1 MEGPQIPPYG
11 LHIPMSLTAK
21 RSNSTNALPI
31 DQQKPPALVHSK
43 ESSEASG
50 QKFLQEM
57 LTAIP
62 APKGNALSRALEF
75 ARENPAQAAKK
86 AVLETLKLPFRIASV
101 GIGITLA
108 ITGAVVAAVLATVV
122 GGITSFAMAANPL
135 WCLCVPTFSPDIF
148 LNQIQ
153 MASQLGTEI
162 SFLAGACIGLS
173 VSNREFGQK
182 VAGVLYEVDRAAAAV
197 GGAVG
202 FVPGFAAGVGVDI
215 LPGFLYLLSRF
226 YT

>member
-1 MEGPQIPPYG
+1 MDPVRQIPHGP
-11 LHIPMSLTAK
+11 HIPKNLTAK
-21 RSNSTNALPI
+21 PNDLTNALLI
-31 DQQKPPALVHSK
+31 DQQKPPVPSK
-43 ESSEASG
+43 GSPEASH
-50 QKFLQEM
+50 QELLQQM
-57 LTAIP
+57 VTNKS

-101 GIGITLA
+101 GIGISLA

-122 GGITSFAMAANPL
+122 GGITSFAMAASPL
-135 WCLCVPTFSPDIF
+135 WCLCVPTFSPDVF
-148 LNQIQ
+148 LLQIQ
-153 MASQLGTEI
+153 MASQLGNEI
-162 SFLAGACIGLS
+162 SFLAGTCIGLS
-173 VSNREFGQK
+173 VSHQEFGQK
-182 VAGVLYEVDRAAAAV
+182 VADVLYEVDRAAAAV

-226 YT
+226 SPGR